1 MFDAKLL
8 ADFIT
13 SLRVFLGFIL
23 AWLGLSY
30 GKEALPLA
38 TIILLLDWT
47 GDFLDGRIARLTS
60 NPRMTW
66 IGNHDLQ
73 VDLFFSLGLG
83 VYLVGSGY
91 VTNIVAICYL
101 VIWGLLLWYWGFDRN
116 LLMLIQ
122 APIYLSFILIAL
134 MEQVNLGFWLVLWVL
149 GMLTINWKKFSLEI
163 VPSFIHGIQNLW
175 SSKH

>member
-1 MFDAKLL
+1 VFDAKLL

-13 SLRVFLGFIL
+13 SMRCFLGFVL
-23 AWLGLSY
+23 AWLGLSCR
-30 GKEALPLA
+30 KDALSLA

-47 GDFLDGRIARLTS
+47 GDFFDGRIARLTS
-60 NPRMTW
+60 KPRTTW

-83 VYLVGSGY
+83 IYLVGSGY

-101 VIWGLLLWYWGFDRN
+101 VFWGLVLWRWGFDRN
-116 LLMLIQ
+116 LLMLVQ
-122 APIYLSFILIAL
+122 APIYLANIFIVLL
-134 MEQVNLGFWLVLWVL
+134 EQASLGIWLVAWVL
-149 GMLTINWKKFSLEI
+149 GMLTINWKKFSSEI
-163 VPSFIHGIQNLW
+163 VPHFIQGIQTLW